1 MSLHA
6 QQSSVTGIITSTD
19 NLVITG
25 ALIQLDE
32 SNGSISD
39 AVGYYEIKGINAG
52 SYILKVTSIGFQP
65 IEKKVNLHDG
75 ENLKINF
82 RLKTSTVNLNEVTI
96 TAKSEATQL
105 RESVSSVSV
114 VEAKTL
120 YTQNNNTSDV
130 IKQISG
136 VNVRQTGGFGKQVKF
151 FLDGIPL
158 SNFGSGL
165 GINVLPVNLMEQ
177 IEVYKGVVPV
187 DLGADALG
195 GAVNIIT
202 RKECANYLDASYS
215 IGSFNTHKINL
226 NSQYVNQEK
235 RFITGIN
242 TFYNHSDNNYKIDI
256 EIPDQFGNPEPATVR
271 RFHDQFTNYLIN
283 TYIGV
288 YDKKYANRL
297 TFSARYSGLN
307 DDLQHN
313 AVMAQPYGEVT
324 YDESTL
330 GFSANYE
337 KEELFP
343 NTSLKWYGGVNM
355 TKGNLVD
362 TTFNVYTWDGK
373 VYGDPTDGGEIST
386 SRNLL
391 QVQSENAVSRFN
403 LRHRPWNK
411 GVFTINVFNS
421 WFTRAGKDSIAAK
434 FYGEDFYTNPASLIK
449 NATALAYEHSFSN
462 SLVSYTSVKH
472 FFMNADGYSLENR
485 IFQPNQQTVSNFG
498 VSQSLR
504 YRFSKAL
511 LVKASYEY
519 ATSLPDETEL
529 FGDFTLV
536 HPNPFLNPEQSHNAN
551 LGLQYSHKKLK
562 VELNTFYRL
571 TDNIIWLRTSQFFAQ
586 YQNLLKAL
594 VKGLDAEVQYQPL
607 DFVKLKANITYQ
619 DIRNRSPRKVTGS
632 IDDRYYDARLPN
644 IPYLFGNMEVR
655 YQKEN
660 FAGTNNRFSAWWST
674 SYVHEFFLFWA
685 VDGNKDF
692 KNTIP
697 GQFIQNVGVTYSLPA
712 DRLSVSLEAT
722 NLFNQKH
729 LTISVCKGQETPFT
743 SL

>member
-1 MSLHA
+1 
-6 QQSSVTGIITSTD
+6 
-19 NLVITG
+19 
-25 ALIQLDE
+25 
-32 SNGSISD
+32 
-39 AVGYYEIKGINAG
+39 
-52 SYILKVTSIGFQP
+52 
-65 IEKKVNLHDG
+65 
-75 ENLKINF
+75 
-82 RLKTSTVNLNEVTI
+82 
-96 TAKSEATQL
+96 
-105 RESVSSVSV
+105 
-114 VEAKTL
+114 
-120 YTQNNNTSDV
+120 
-130 IKQISG
+130 
-136 VNVRQTGGFGKQVKF
+136 
-151 FLDGIPL
+151 
-158 SNFGSGL
+158 
-165 GINVLPVNLMEQ
+165 
-177 IEVYKGVVPV
+177 
-187 DLGADALG
+187 
-195 GAVNIIT
+195 
-202 RKECANYLDASYS
+202 
-215 IGSFNTHKINL
+215 
-226 NSQYVNQEK
+226 
-235 RFITGIN
+235 
-242 TFYNHSDNNYKIDI
+242 
-256 EIPDQFGNPEPATVR
+256 
-271 RFHDQFTNYLIN
+271 
-283 TYIGV
+283 
-288 YDKKYANRL
+288 
-297 TFSARYSGLN
+297 
-307 DDLQHN
+307 
-313 AVMAQPYGEVT
+313 
-324 YDESTL
+324 
-330 GFSANYE
+330 
-337 KEELFP
+337 
-343 NTSLKWYGGVNM
+343 
-355 TKGNLVD
+355 
-362 TTFNVYTWDGK
+362 
-373 VYGDPTDGGEIST
+373 
-386 SRNLL
+386 
-391 QVQSENAVSRFN
+391 
-403 LRHRPWNK
+403 
-411 GVFTINVFNS
+411 
-421 WFTRAGKDSIAAK
+421 
-434 FYGEDFYTNPASLIK
+434 
-449 NATALAYEHSFSN
+449 
-462 SLVSYTSVKH
+462 
-472 FFMNADGYSLENR
+472 MNADGYSLENR

-660 FAGTNNRFSAWWST
+660 FAGTNNSFSAWWST